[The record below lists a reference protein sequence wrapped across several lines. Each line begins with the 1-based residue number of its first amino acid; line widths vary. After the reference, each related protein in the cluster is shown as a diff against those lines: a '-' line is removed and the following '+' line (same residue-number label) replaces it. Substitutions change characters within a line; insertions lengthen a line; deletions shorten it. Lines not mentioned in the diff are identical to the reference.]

1 MERVYLLRKH
11 DDVLVSKGMKRVSSR
26 GRSSN
31 TSAEDNIISNG
42 SAIAVNDG
50 QCMSIVE
57 SGKIVDICSEPGE
70 YVYD

>member
-1 MERVYLLRKH
+1 
-11 DDVLVSKGMKRVSSR
+11 MKRVSSR

-50 QCMSIVE
+50 QCMIIVE
-57 SGKIVDICSEPGE
+57 SGKVVDICSEPGE